1 LKYCDK
7 NGNNKS
13 MVDVKSS
20 YSGVFPMKKIL
31 KTSILIICILIL
43 PLSNSYAALD
53 GLIYYLYVKGPA
65 RVYTPTFEFQGGND
79 LLVIGASADYGVLN
93 GVWQEAPLGLFSFF
107 WAQVEQD
114 EPTTTT
120 TIPDEIPSPS
130 PLSFQPAQTEQTKF
144 IINLWGLAFSLPP
157 ITIPS
162 LIPGEDPT
170 VIVYSM
176 LMGSGDYLSSSGV
189 PFIGFTSTPGPGAD
203 PAFVSI
209 NPVQGRQEEELTV
222 TITGSNT
229 TFQDSGVDDIVF
241 SPEGITVDSISVQ
254 SNTEVRCDI
263 TIAND
268 AQIGDYSVTVLY
280 DGGTEFIIGTNV
292 FEVTE

>member
-1 LKYCDK
+1 
-7 NGNNKS
+7 
-13 MVDVKSS
+13 
-20 YSGVFPMKKIL
+20 MKKIL
-31 KTSILIICILIL
+31 KTSILITCILIL

-53 GLIYYLYVKGPA
+53 GLIYYLYVRGPA

-79 LLVIGASADYGVLN
+79 LLVIGASSDYGVLN

-120 TIPDEIPSPS
+120 TIPEVPEVPGTSS
-130 PLSFQPAQTEQTKF
+130 LGFQPAQTEKTKF
-144 IINLWGLAFSLPP
+144 IINLWGLVFSLPP
-157 ITIPS
+157 ITIPPS
-162 LIPGEDPT
+162 NPLDDPT

-176 LMGSGDYLSSSGV
+176 LIGSGDYLSASGV

-209 NPVQGRQEEELTV
+209 IPASGTQEEQLTV

-229 TFQDSGVDDIVF
+229 TFQEPGVDSVSFD
-241 SPEGITVDSISVQ
+241 PTGNITVDSFNVQ
-254 SNTEVRCDI
+254 SNTEIRCDI
-263 TIAND
+263 TISAT
-268 AQIGDYSVTVLY
+268 AAIREYSVTVIY
-280 DGGTEFIIGTNV
+280 DNGTKFIIGTNE
-292 FEVTE
+292 FEVTN